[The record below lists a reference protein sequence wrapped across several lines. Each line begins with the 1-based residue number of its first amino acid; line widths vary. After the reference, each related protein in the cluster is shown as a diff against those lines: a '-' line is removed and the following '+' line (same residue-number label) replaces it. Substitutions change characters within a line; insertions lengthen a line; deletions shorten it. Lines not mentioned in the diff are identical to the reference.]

1 MGVSTSDIIFQVHDL
16 GKRYG
21 TRVLFEGVTLAFL
34 KGARIGVIG
43 PNGMGK
49 STLLRIMAG
58 EDQEF
63 EGQALQTP
71 GTSVGYVPQE
81 PRLDPKLTVIQNVE
95 TAVAPIRALVRRY
108 EEVSARLGEDIGEE
122 EMNRLLEQMTRLQEE
137 IEARDG
143 WELDRH
149 IEQAMQALGLPP
161 SDSPVTS
168 LSGGEKRRVALC
180 RALMQHPDLLL
191 LDEPTNHLDADTV
204 AWLER
209 HLQDYKGTVVLV
221 THDRYF
227 LDNVVGWMLEV
238 DRGGMRPYEGNY
250 SAYLQQRAEF
260 YRQRQ
265 KEDDERG
272 KVLARE
278 LEWIRTNPKGR
289 TTKSKARISRYDE
302 LVAEARKAVKDELHL
317 HIPFTKRLGDHV
329 LSVEHVSKR
338 FGDRLLFE
346 DLSFELP
353 PGAILG
359 VVGPNGAGKTTLMRL
374 IVGQEQPDSGAV
386 KIGKT
391 VDLCYLD
398 QSREA
403 LQDERTVYDEIT
415 GGTDVIR
422 VGDVEMNGRAYVSR
436 FNFRGVEQSKP
447 MKTLSGGERN
457 RVQMAKMLARGGNLI
472 LLDEPTNDLDL
483 PTLRELE
490 EALLEFP
497 GVCICV
503 THDRFFMD
511 RIATHI
517 LAFTGEDRALGEGVA
532 IEGSGDATGRVF
544 FHPGNFQSWRE
555 YYSRLREKAGLPPIE
570 AVGAHRKFSGS

>member
-329 LSVEHVSKR
+329 LTVEHVSKR

-422 VGDVEMNGRAYVSR
+422 VGEIEMNGRAYVSR

>member
-58 EDQEF
+58 EDKEF

-95 TAVAPIRALVRRY
+95 TAVAPIRALVRKY

-122 EMNRLLEQMTRLQEE
+122 EMNKLLEQMTRLQEE
-137 IEARDG
+137 IEDRDG

-161 SDSPVTS
+161 ADSPVTS

-238 DRGGMRPYEGNY
+238 DRGGMKPYEGNY
-250 SAYLQQRAEF
+250 SSYLSQRAEF

-265 KEDDERG
+265 KEDDERA
-272 KVLARE
+272 KTLSRE

-302 LVAEARKAVKDELHL
+302 LVSEARKAIKDELHL
-317 HIPFTKRLGDHV
+317 HIPFTKRLGDQV
-329 LSVEHVSKR
+329 LAVEGVSKR
-338 FGDRLLFE
+338 FGERVLFA

-359 VVGPNGAGKTTLMRL
+359 VVGPNGAGKTTLMRM
-374 IVGQEQPDSGAV
+374 IVGQEQPDGGQV
-386 KIGKT
+386 RLGKT

-403 LQDERTVYDEIT
+403 LKDERSVYDEIT
-415 GGTDVIR
+415 GGTDVIK
-422 VGDVEMNGRAYVSR
+422 VGEVEMNGRAYVSR
-436 FNFRGVEQSKP
+436 FNFRGVEQGKL

-544 FHPGNFQSWRE
+544 FHPGNYQSWRE
-555 YYSRLREKAGLPPIE
+555 YYGKLREKAGLPPIE

>member
-1 MGVSTSDIIFQVHDL
+1 MGVSTSDIIFTIHDL
-16 GKRYG
+16 GKRFG
-21 TRVLFEGVTLAFL
+21 TRVIFENVTLSFL

-58 EDQEF
+58 VDKDF
-63 EGQALQTP
+63 EGTVLPAPNLR
-71 GTSVGYVPQE
+71 VGYVSQE
-81 PRLDPKLTVIQNVE
+81 PQLDPNLTVMGNVE
-95 TAVAPIRALVRRY
+95 QAVAPIRALIRRY
-108 EEVSARLGEDIGEE
+108 EEVSARMGEDIPEA
-122 EMNRLLEQMTRLQEE
+122 EMDKLLEQMGRLQEE

-143 WELDRH
+143 WELERH

-161 SDSPVTS
+161 GDSPVTN
-168 LSGGEKRRVALC
+168 LSGGERRRVALC
-180 RALMQHPDLLL
+180 RTLMEHPDLLL

-204 AWLER
+204 SWIEH
-209 HLQDYKGTVVLV
+209 HLAEYSGTVILV

-227 LDNVVGWMLEV
+227 LDNVVNWMLEV

-250 SAYLQQRAEF
+250 SAYLAQRAEF

-265 KEDDERG
+265 KEDDERS
-272 KVLARE
+272 KQLTRE
-278 LEWIRTNPKGR
+278 LDWIRTNPKGR

-317 HIPFTKRLGDHV
+317 HIPFTKRLGDQVLAVKHV
-329 LSVEHVSKR
+329 TKR
-338 FGDRLLFE
+338 FGERTLFE

-353 PGAILG
+353 AGAILG
-359 VVGPNGAGKTTLMRL
+359 VVGPNGTGKTTLMRM
-374 IVGQEQPDSGAV
+374 IVGSEQPDAGTVAV
-386 KIGKT
+386 GKT

-398 QSREA
+398 QSREQ
-403 LQDERTVYDEIT
+403 LKDGNTVYAEIT
-415 GGTDVIR
+415 GDTDVIR
-422 VGDVEMNGRAYVSR
+422 VGDTEMNGRAYVSR
-436 FNFRGVEQSKP
+436 FNFRGSEQSKL
-447 MKTLSGGERN
+447 MGTLSGGERN

-497 GVCICV
+497 GVVICV

-517 LAFTGEDRALGEGVA
+517 LAFEGSERALGAGVA
-532 IEGSGDATGRVF
+532 IEGSGDKTGSVF
-544 FHPGNFQSWRE
+544 FHPGNYESWRE
-555 YYSRLREKAGLPPIE
+555 YHAKLREKAGLPPL
-570 AVGAHRKFSGS
+570 VGAGVHRKFSGS

>member
-58 EDQEF
+58 EDKEF

-95 TAVAPIRALVRRY
+95 TAVAPIRALVRKY

-122 EMNRLLEQMTRLQEE
+122 EMNKLLEQMTRLQEE
-137 IEARDG
+137 IEDRDG

-161 SDSPVTS
+161 ADSPVTS

-238 DRGGMRPYEGNY
+238 DRGGMKPYEGNY
-250 SAYLQQRAEF
+250 SSYLSQRAEF

-265 KEDDERG
+265 KEDDERA
-272 KVLARE
+272 KTLSRE

-302 LVAEARKAVKDELHL
+302 LVSEARKAIKDELHL
-317 HIPFTKRLGDHV
+317 HIPFTKRLGDQV
-329 LSVEHVSKR
+329 LAVEGVSKR
-338 FGDRLLFE
+338 FGERVLFA

-359 VVGPNGAGKTTLMRL
+359 VVGPNGAGKTTLMRM
-374 IVGQEQPDSGAV
+374 IVGQEQPDGGQV
-386 KIGKT
+386 RLGKT

-403 LQDERTVYDEIT
+403 LKDERSVYDEIT
-415 GGTDVIR
+415 GGTDVIK
-422 VGDVEMNGRAYVSR
+422 VGEVEMNGRAYVSR
-436 FNFRGVEQSKP
+436 FNFRGEQQQKL
-447 MKTLSGGERN
+447 MGTLSGGERN
-457 RVQMAKMLARGGNLI
+457 RVLMAKMLARGGNLI

-517 LAFTGEDRALGEGVA
+517 LAFEGNSEVVWFQGNYTEYVEDLRKRR
-532 IEGSGDATGRVF
+532 GDDAEQ
-544 FHPGNFQSWRE
+544 P
-555 YYSRLREKAGLPPIE
+555 
-570 AVGAHRKFSGS
+570 HRTRYRSLHA

>member
-1 MGVSTSDIIFQVHDL
+1 MGVSTSDIVFQVHDL

-58 EDQEF
+58 EDKEF
-63 EGQALQTP
+63 EGSAIAAP
-71 GTSVGYVPQE
+71 GLRVGYVPQE

-95 TAVAPIRALVRRY
+95 TAVAPIRALVRKY

-122 EMNRLLEQMTRLQEE
+122 EMNKLLEQMTRLQEE
-137 IEARDG
+137 IEARDA

-161 SDSPVTS
+161 ADSPVTS

-180 RALMQHPDLLL
+180 RALMEHPDLLL

-204 AWLER
+204 AWLEH

-238 DRGGMRPYEGNY
+238 DRGGMKPYEGNY
-250 SAYLQQRAEF
+250 SSYLEQRAEF

-265 KEDDERG
+265 KEDDERAKLLG
-272 KVLARE
+272 RE

-302 LVAEARKAVKDELHL
+302 LVAEARKAIKDELHL
-317 HIPFTKRLGDHV
+317 HIPFTKRLGDQV
-329 LSVEHVSKR
+329 LIVQGVSKR
-338 FGDRLLFE
+338 FGERVLFD

-359 VVGPNGAGKTTLMRL
+359 VVGPNGAGKTTLMRM
-374 IVGQEQPDSGAV
+374 IVGQEKPDSGQV
-386 KIGKT
+386 KVGPT

-403 LQDERTVYDEIT
+403 LQDERSVYDEIT
-415 GGTDVIR
+415 GGTDVIK
-422 VGDVEMNGRAYVSR
+422 VGEVEVNGRAYVSR
-436 FNFRGVEQSKP
+436 FNFRGVEQGKR

-544 FHPGNFQSWRE
+544 FHPGNYQSWRE
-555 YYSRLREKAGLPPIE
+555 YYARLREKAGLPPIE

>member
-1 MGVSTSDIIFQVHDL
+1 MGVSTSDIIFTIHDL
-16 GKRYG
+16 GKRFG
-21 TRVLFEGVTLAFL
+21 TRVIFENVTLSFL

-49 STLLRIMAG
+49 SSLLRIMSG
-58 EDQEF
+58 VDKDY
-63 EGQALQTP
+63 EGTAMPAP
-71 GTSVGYVPQE
+71 GTRIGYVPQE
-81 PRLDPKLTVIQNVE
+81 PALDPALTVMGNVE
-95 TAVAPIRALVRRY
+95 QAVAPIRALVKQY
-108 EEVSARLGEDIGEE
+108 EQISARMGEDINERDME
-122 EMNRLLEQMTRLQEE
+122 KLLEQMSRLQEE

-143 WELDRH
+143 WDLERH

-161 SDSPVTS
+161 GDAAVTN

-180 RALMQHPDLLL
+180 RTLLEHPDLLL

-204 AWLER
+204 TWLER
-209 HLQDYKGTVVLV
+209 HLAEYTGSVVLV

-238 DRGGMRPYEGNY
+238 DRGTMRPYEGNY
-250 SAYLQQRAEF
+250 SSYLAQREEY

-265 KEDDERG
+265 KGDDERG
-272 KVLARE
+272 KTISRE

-302 LVAEARKAVKDELHL
+302 LVAEARKVVKDELHL
-317 HIPFTKRLGDHV
+317 HVPFTKRLGDQVLAVSHV
-329 LSVEHVSKR
+329 TKR
-338 FGDRLLFE
+338 FGTRTLFE

-353 PGAILG
+353 AGAILG
-359 VVGPNGAGKTTLMRL
+359 VVGPNGTGKTTLMRM
-374 IVGQEQPDSGAV
+374 IVGQEKPDAGEV
-386 KIGKT
+386 KVGKT

-398 QSREA
+398 QSREK
-403 LQDERTVYDEIT
+403 LKDDNTVYNEIT

-436 FNFRGVEQSKP
+436 FNFRGVEQSKL
-447 MKTLSGGERN
+447 MGTLSGGERN

-497 GVCICV
+497 GVVICV
-503 THDRFFMD
+503 THDRFFLD

-517 LAFTGEDRALGEGVA
+517 LAFEGEDRALGAGVS
-532 IEGSGDATGRVF
+532 IEGSGDKSGSVF
-544 FHPGNFQSWRE
+544 FHPGNYESWRE
-555 YYSRLREKAGLPPIE
+555 YHAKLRDKAGLPPIE

>member
-1 MGVSTSDIIFQVHDL
+1 MGVSTSDIIFSLQDV
-16 GKRYG
+16 GKRHG
-21 TRVLFEGVTLAFL
+21 ARILFEGVTLSFL

-49 STLLRIMAG
+49 SSLLRIMAG
-58 EDQEF
+58 EDKDY
-63 EGQALQTP
+63 EGTLIPAP
-71 GTSVGYVPQE
+71 GTKVGYVPQE
-81 PRLDPKLTVIQNVE
+81 PKLDNDLTVIENVE
-95 TAVAPIRALVRRY
+95 TAVAPIRALVREY
-108 EEVSARLGEDIGEE
+108 EAVSARLGEDVGEQ
-122 EMNRLLEQMTRLQEE
+122 EMEKLLEKMTRLQEE
-137 IEARDG
+137 IEARDA

-161 SDSPVTS
+161 ADSKVGH

-180 RALMQHPDLLL
+180 RALMEHPDLLL

-204 AWLER
+204 TWLEK
-209 HLQDYKGTVVLV
+209 HLQDYKGTLIVV

-227 LDNVVGWMLEV
+227 LDNVVGWMLEI
-238 DRGGMRPYEGNY
+238 DRGQFRPYEGNY
-250 SAYLQQRAEF
+250 SDYLKAREEF

-272 KVLARE
+272 KAIARE

-289 TTKSKARISRYDE
+289 TTKSKARISRYEE
-302 LVAEARKAVKDELHL
+302 LVAQARKAVTDELHL
-317 HIPFTKRLGDHV
+317 HIPFTRRLGDQV
-329 LSVEHVSKR
+329 LSVEGVGKGFDGR
-338 FGDRLLFE
+338 ELFR

-359 VVGPNGAGKTTLMRL
+359 VVGPNGAGKTTLVRM
-374 IVGQEQPDSGAV
+374 IVGLEKPDQGRV
-386 KIGKT
+386 KVGPT

-403 LQDERTVYDEIT
+403 LKDDRTVYDEIT
-415 GGTDVIR
+415 GGTDVLR

-436 FNFRGVEQSKP
+436 FNFRGQDQSKK
-447 MKTLSGGERN
+447 MGTLSGGERN
-457 RVQMAKMLARGGNLI
+457 RVLMAKMLARGGNCI

-497 GVCICV
+497 GVVICV

-532 IEGSGDATGRVF
+532 IEGSGDASGRVF
-544 FHPGNFQSWRE
+544 FHPGNYQSWRE
-555 YYSRLREKAGLPPIE
+555 YYAALREKAGLPPIE
-570 AVGAHRKFSGS
+570 AVGAHRKFRGS